1 MFCLFA
7 DLDRPRREPSLYGS
21 QNDIDRYDDR
31 DRDYIRRKYLHER
44 GYIDDHDYWQF
55 RRYRDRN
62 YLLDRDLYDARLK
75 ERAREYRDKFEN
87 RPDDWNRKP
96 IWYCRRIIDY
106 IDWPPLNGRVHDRY
120 PARSIINDPPR
131 EPIGTE
137 EFRRRQPIPD
147 IPSREP
153 IPVED
158 FSRRER
164 IIVEEVT
171 PPIVR
176 QRKRIIV
183 EEVVPPVPT
192 LVESTEKVVLH
203 IEHEPEYRKTNYK
216 DFGYYTVDEAI
227 SPPEPP
233 RRMIDNGMYDRNRE
247 VEALYSKPIK
257 SNFKVTEIDDQ
268 GREILDDDVRRRRD
282 FEPRFGNASIAP
294 TVIFISAST

>member
-1 MFCLFA
+1 M
-7 DLDRPRREPSLYGS
+7 YGS

-55 RRYRDRN
+55 RRYRDR
-62 YLLDRDLYDARLK
+62 YRDYFLDPDFYDARFK
-75 ERAREYRDKFEN
+75 ERSREYRDKFEN
-87 RPDDWNRKP
+87 RQGDWDRPP

-131 EPIGTE
+131 EPI
-137 EFRRRQPIPD
+137 PD
-147 IPSREP
+147 VPSREP

-158 FSRRER
+158 FPRRER
-164 IIVEEVT
+164 VIVEEVA

-203 IEHEPEYRKTNYK
+203 IEHEPEYTKTNYK
-216 DFGYYTVDEAI
+216 DFGYYTVGEAV
-227 SPPEPP
+227 SPPVPP
-233 RRMIDNGMYDRNRE
+233 RRMIDNGIYDRNRE

-257 SNFKVTEIDDQ
+257 SSFKVTEIDDQ
-268 GREILDDDVRRRRD
+268 GREVLDGGVRRRRD
-282 FEPRFGNASIAP
+282 YEPRFGNAPVAP
-294 TVIFISAST
+294 TVIFISAVA